1 MGKFKDS
8 AYYHEAIH
16 EINYPF
22 GDFYLLDG
30 FVIAEVCGGIT
41 FNWDDH
47 GKKVAEDIA
56 YLYDS
61 KGHDILLISNR
72 INLYSIK
79 PTDWKK
85 FFNHRYTLKG
95 YGVVS
100 YSRRGNSIALI
111 ERLFISTKTKRFK
124 SLGVAIEWAKGI
136 SNSKERMVS

>member
-8 AYYHEAIH
+8 VFYHDAIH

-30 FVIAEVCGGIT
+30 FVVAEVYEGIT

-47 GKKVAEDIA
+47 GKKVVEDIS

-61 KGHDILLISNR
+61 HGQDLILIANR
-72 INLYSIK
+72 INSYSTK

-85 FFNHRYTLKG
+85 FFQHRYTLKG

-100 YSRRGNSIALI
+100 YSKFGNSIALI
-111 ERLFISTKTKRFK
+111 EKWFIRTRTKRFK
-124 SLGVAIEWAKGI
+124 SLDSAIEWAKGI
-136 SNSKERMVS
+136 SSNRMVS